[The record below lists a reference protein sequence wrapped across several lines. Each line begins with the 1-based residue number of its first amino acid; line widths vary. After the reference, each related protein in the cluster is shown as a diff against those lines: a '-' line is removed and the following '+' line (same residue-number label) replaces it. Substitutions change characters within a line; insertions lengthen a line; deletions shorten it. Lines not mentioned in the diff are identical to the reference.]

1 MCAGEGA
8 GEDAREGGTARGLQ
22 ERLDPGCPGLG
33 PISRAVKGSFLV
45 DRNGQCLDP
54 TLPHSLLIQW
64 LRGGFFDGGFEVG
77 GFEITLPL

>member
-1 MCAGEGA
+1 MCRGGGWRGCERGRHSERA
-8 GEDAREGGTARGLQ
+8 ARETGPRMP
-22 ERLDPGCPGLG
+22 RLG

>member
-1 MCAGEGA
+1 MCRGGQERM
-8 GEDAREGGTARGLQ
+8 REGGTVRGPQ

-33 PISRAVKGSFLV
+33 PTCRAVKGSFLV
-45 DRNGQCLDP
+45 DRSGQCLDP